1 MGGDLPASLSFL
13 QWLGQS
19 FMHPCQGIARYLIAI
34 EAPTR
39 QKARQGWKGSKP
51 ACRPPLVPTPPF
63 ENPQAT
69 VQQSVASFDESVR
82 QSGLDQRHEISR
94 WSPNTSSLAPSTA
107 GDSARGPSE
116 TERSVGASRG
126 GSTIA
131 THGSTMNN
139 TMSNATVGNVEA
151 ARERTLSIL
160 ELVDLLQC
168 LKGMLRH

>member
-1 MGGDLPASLSFL
+1 MSTSTGAD
-13 QWLGQS
+13 
-19 FMHPCQGIARYLIAI
+19 
-34 EAPTR
+34 AP
-39 QKARQGWKGSKP
+39 S
-51 ACRPPLVPTPPF
+51 

-69 VQQSVASFDESVR
+69 VQQSVTSLDESVG

-131 THGSTMNN
+131 NHGSTTNN
-139 TMSNATVGNVEA
+139 TMSNATTGSVGA

-160 ELVDLLQC
+160 EHGGQPAPVSERNAETMASNFTQNPRSVQQLSSSGAKAKDRRERN
-168 LKGMLRH
+168 KRTFE